1 MLADD
6 SDDADEADEASV
18 VGVRV
23 DAETLGVRDTERV
36 GGDIAGR
43 AAVCGRE
50 LKLLSGR
57 ASVV

>member
-6 SDDADEADEASV
+6 NDDADEADEADEASV

-50 LKLLSGR
+50 LKWLSGS
-57 ASVV
+57 A